1 MSGVLRQAEMLQ
13 EGQRFCLKWN
23 NYHSSLTS
31 LLDTLRA
38 RHELVDVTLCCQG
51 RQLRAHRLVLSA
63 CSPYFR
69 EVLKVRLQGTPAGG
83 AGAPPI
89 LEKCVCV
96 WCRFDGTGSLWCCID
111 ALGAVMAYVTIRNDF
126 S

>member
-1 MSGVLRQAEMLQ
+1 MLQ

-31 LLDTLRA
+31 LLDTLRQM
-38 RHELVDVTLCCQG
+38 HELVDVTLCCQG

-69 EVLKVRLQGTPAGG
+69 EVLKVSRPHGG
-83 AGAPPI
+83 LA
-89 LEKCVCV
+89 LMLV
-96 WCRFDGTGSLWCCID
+96 RF
-111 ALGAVMAYVTIRNDF
+111 
-126 S
+126 